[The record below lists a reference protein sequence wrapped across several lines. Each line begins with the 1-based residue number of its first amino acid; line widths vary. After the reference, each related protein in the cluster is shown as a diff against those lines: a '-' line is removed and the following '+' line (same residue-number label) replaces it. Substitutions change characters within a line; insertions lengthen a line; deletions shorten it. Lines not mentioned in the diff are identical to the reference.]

1 MVADVVEVIVLLLAV
16 LLADEDTAD
25 VRLADCSR
33 AEGRRVGQN
42 SLQELERN
50 YLLALIHDGLDGC
63 HSDVLEALE
72 VRKIALT

>member
-1 MVADVVEVIVLLLAV
+1 MLLLAV

-33 AEGRRVGQN
+33 AEGSRVGQN

-50 YLLALIHDGLDGC
+50 YLLASYMMGLM
-63 HSDVLEALE
+63 E
-72 VRKIALT
+72 VIPTSSRHLR